1 MSMNSEK
8 NEISTKELAR
18 LGTNKIGY
26 MRVMTSKQVLETFP
40 ETEDILPDMNFWALF
55 GADGEPL
62 ALADHRDAV
71 FSSAFDNDLKTVSV
85 H

>member
-1 MSMNSEK
+1 MK
-8 NEISTKELAR
+8 HEISTTELAK

-26 MRVMTSKQVLETFP
+26 MRIMTSEQVLKAFP
-40 ETEDILPDMNFWALF
+40 ETQNVPPDLEFWALF

-62 ALADHRDAV
+62 AMADELGAVYSTAMDA
-71 FSSAFDNDLKTVSV
+71 NLKTVSV